1 MLKQIPVYKVLPVL
15 MDDNYFEIAIL
26 DDPAIEEFALMY
38 NKDTEIKFTV
48 DDEKQIMVGPVIIPG
63 KLIYKNDK
71 LGERFTVFDQES
83 IEQCV
88 KLFFKKG
95 MNFNF
100 QHTGRKVEVEIIES
114 YFAKEGN
121 EFNVP
126 VGSWIIK
133 VHVADNSFWNEIK
146 GKPMGFSIE
155 SIFLN
160 YLDGISEIKNK
171 KTKNMNVKEKMIDFI
186 NNVLFNENEPVTEPI
201 VVPIVEPVIENVVPL
216 AMAADEP
223 VVEPVVE
230 PVEKPEAEV
239 INKEYIDK
247 MFEDFMVKVQKM
259 IEDSSNS
266 SQVEDLKLK
275 VEEFGRQPLIV
286 SPVAEINTVISSANK
301 YDFLKNIK

>member
-15 MDDNYFEIAIL
+15 RDDNYFEIAIL

-38 NKDTEIKFTV
+38 NKETEIKFTV

-63 KLIYKNDK
+63 KLIYRNDE

-95 MNFNF
+95 IKFNF
-100 QHTGRKVEVEIIES
+100 DHTERKVEVEILES

-133 VHVADNSFWNEIK
+133 AYVADNSFWNEIK

-160 YLDGISEIKNK
+160 YLDGVSEIKNK

-201 VVPIVEPVIENVVPL
+201 VEPVVESVVEL
-216 AMAADEP
+216 EADEP

-266 SQVEDLKLK
+266 SEVEDLKLK

-286 SPVAEINTVISSANK
+286 SPVAEINTVINSVNK